1 MLFERTACLS
11 GQAIAES
18 ICAAPRVFGVASTS
32 VKFDGLVSYHH
43 EWWRQNVF
51 SVCNVRRFN
60 IFDNGGPQVEK
71 INLKTDLKGQ
81 TKILEG
87 FKSGF

>member
-1 MLFERTACLS
+1 MF
-11 GQAIAES
+11 
-18 ICAAPRVFGVASTS
+18 
-32 VKFDGLVSYHH
+32 
-43 EWWRQNVF
+43 F
-51 SVCNVRRFN
+51 SVCTVRHFN